1 MSPIA
6 PSRATSAHRPF
17 FKLGNPN
24 VKSTIRAETRLKTAG
39 PGGALGKRSNAPS
52 RPPLKPAPA
61 RVDKKTRVG
70 QAGRKNSS
78 NLPRNKSGRARKGPK
93 ILANHGDR
101 AGFTPVAQMAAP
113 PPPPPGRHFL
123 PSPSLSPPPSLFPP
137 PAPSHE
143 HRPPAPSTVGTVIR
157 KRKAPPTMLLPMR
170 RPKPYSR

>member
-6 PSRATSAHRPF
+6 PSRTAPRPF
-17 FKLGNPN
+17 FKLSNPN
-24 VKSTIRAETRLKTAG
+24 VKSTIRVETRLKTAG
-39 PGGALGKRSNAPS
+39 SGGALGKRSNAPS

-61 RVDKKTRVG
+61 RVDKNTRVG
-70 QAGRKNSS
+70 QAGRKKSS

-101 AGFTPVAQMAAP
+101 AGFMPIAQMAVP
-113 PPPPPGRHFL
+113 PPPPPGRPFL
-123 PSPSLSPPPSLFPP
+123 PSPSLSPPP
-137 PAPSHE
+137 PALPQE
-143 HRPPAPSTVGTVIR
+143 HRPPAPSTTGGKVVR

>member
-1 MSPIA
+1 MPPTA
-6 PSRATSAHRPF
+6 PSRTAPF

-24 VKSTIRAETRLKTAG
+24 VKSTIRVETRLKTAG

-61 RVDKKTRVG
+61 RVDKKARVG
-70 QAGRKNSS
+70 QAGRKKSS

-93 ILANHGDR
+93 ILANHGDM
-101 AGFTPVAQMAAP
+101 PIAQRAAP
-113 PPPPPGRHFL
+113 PPGRPFL
-123 PSPSLSPPPSLFPP
+123 PSPSLSPPP
-137 PAPSHE
+137 APSQE
-143 HRPPAPSTVGTVIR
+143 HRPPAPSTAGTVIR

>member
-6 PSRATSAHRPF
+6 PSRATPAPRPF

-24 VKSTIRAETRLKTAG
+24 VKSTIRVETRLKTAG

-61 RVDKKTRVG
+61 HVDEKTRVS
-70 QAGRKNSS
+70 QAGHKKSS
-78 NLPRNKSGRARKGPK
+78 KPVKPGKSGRARKDPK

-101 AGFTPVAQMAAP
+101 AGFMPIAQMAVP
-113 PPPPPGRHFL
+113 PPPPPGRPFL
-123 PSPSLSPPPSLFPP
+123 PSPSLSPPP
-137 PAPSHE
+137 APSQE
-143 HRPPAPSTVGTVIR
+143 HRPPAPFTAGTVIR

>member
-6 PSRATSAHRPF
+6 PSRATSAPRPF

-24 VKSTIRAETRLKTAG
+24 VNSTIRVETGLKTAG

-52 RPPLKPAPA
+52 RLSLKPAPA
-61 RVDKKTRVG
+61 RVDKKARVG
-70 QAGRKNSS
+70 QAGRKKSS
-78 NLPRNKSGRARKGPK
+78 NLPRNKSGRARKDPK

-101 AGFTPVAQMAAP
+101 ASFMPVAQMAAP

-123 PSPSLSPPPSLFPP
+123 PSPSLSPPP
-137 PAPSHE
+137 APSQE
-143 HRPPAPSTVGTVIR
+143 HRTPAPSTAGTVIR
-157 KRKAPPTMLLPMR
+157 KRKAPTTMLLPMR

>member
-6 PSRATSAHRPF
+6 PSRATPAPRPF

-24 VKSTIRAETRLKTAG
+24 VKSTIRVETRLKTAG
-39 PGGALGKRSNAPS
+39 TNGALGKRSNAPS

-70 QAGRKNSS
+70 QAARKKSS
-78 NLPRNKSGRARKGPK
+78 KPVKPGKSGRARKDPK

-101 AGFTPVAQMAAP
+101 AGFMAIAKMAAP
-113 PPPPPGRHFL
+113 PPPPPGRPFL
-123 PSPSLSPPPSLFPP
+123 PSPSLSPPP
-137 PAPSHE
+137 PALSQE
-143 HRPPAPSTVGTVIR
+143 HRPPAPSTAGTVIR

>member
-1 MSPIA
+1 MSPTA
-6 PSRATSAHRPF
+6 PSHTTSAARPF

-24 VKSTIRAETRLKTAG
+24 VKSTIRVETRLKTAG

-70 QAGRKNSS
+70 QAGRKKSS

-93 ILANHGDR
+93 ILADHGDR
-101 AGFTPVAQMAAP
+101 AGFMPIAQMAAP
-113 PPPPPGRHFL
+113 PPPPPVRPFL
-123 PSPSLSPPPSLFPP
+123 PSPSLSPPP
-137 PAPSHE
+137 APSQE
-143 HRPPAPSTVGTVIR
+143 HRPPAPSTAGTVIR
-157 KRKAPPTMLLPMR
+157 KRKAPPTMLLPTR